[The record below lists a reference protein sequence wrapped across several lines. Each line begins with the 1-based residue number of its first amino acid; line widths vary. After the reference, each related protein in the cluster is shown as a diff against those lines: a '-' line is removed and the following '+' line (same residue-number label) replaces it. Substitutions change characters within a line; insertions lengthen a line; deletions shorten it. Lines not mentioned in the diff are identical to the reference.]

1 MSVTSTHTSS
11 ELTAV
16 AGVALSGGFG
26 PLNGQYGLAAD
37 RRIRPRPGQTPG
49 IRTRLA
55 SMRDRQFSWIF
66 PVCGAKDRSNQRY

>member
-37 RRIRPRPGQTPG
+37 R
-49 IRTRLA
+49 
-55 SMRDRQFSWIF
+55 
-66 PVCGAKDRSNQRY
+66 